1 MSVLRELPA
10 VRTLLRLLL
19 NPGWAPFA
27 VVLLHVV
34 LAEFGLNH
42 RFDHL
47 LHFLG
52 GASMAYFLHG
62 ILLWLAARISLSPKW
77 ISYLIAFTGA
87 CTVAVFWEFGEAASD
102 HWLGTHVQQSLTE
115 TMLDLF
121 YGVLGAILMIC
132 LLATAKV
139 IRK

>member
-1 MSVLRELPA
+1 M
-10 VRTLLRLLL
+10 RTLLRLLL
-19 NPGWAPFA
+19 NPGWAPLA

-34 LAEFGLNH
+34 LAEFGLTH

-52 GASMAYFLHG
+52 GASVAYFLHG
-62 ILLWLAARISLSPKW
+62 ILLWFGPRVGLGPQW
-77 ISYLIAFTGA
+77 ISYLVAFTGA

-102 HWLGTHVQQSLTE
+102 HWLGTHVQQSLIE

-121 YGVLGAILMIC
+121 CGVLGAMLI
-132 LLATAKV
+132 TALRAVVKI